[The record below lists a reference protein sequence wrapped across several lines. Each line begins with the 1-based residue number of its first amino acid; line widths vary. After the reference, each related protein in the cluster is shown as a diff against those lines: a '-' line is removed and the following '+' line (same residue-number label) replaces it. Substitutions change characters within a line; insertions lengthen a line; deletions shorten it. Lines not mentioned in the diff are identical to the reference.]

1 MDGSSAVLESNFLV
15 LVAQCSPEAKT
26 ACAQATQVALCDGG
40 SGL

>member
-15 LVAQCSPEAKT
+15 LVAQCSLEAKM
-26 ACAQATQVALCDGG
+26 ACAQVTQVALCDGG